1 MKTSTRFAIIGVSG
15 LLCTGGILIAKL
27 TSAEISSKN
36 VGTESM
42 DAMVTGDG
50 YQFATSKS
58 RPKLSFQQLETI
70 IRRDPTAQ
78 SQRGRMEFGSVRME
92 EGTALAE
99 VTFVSNDGRV
109 QPFLYKLMPERN
121 SWKIVNVQR
130 MWYVP
135 RSHLLRGVRA

>member
-1 MKTSTRFAIIGVSG
+1 MRTATRFTIIGASLLLCAGGIFITNSGSEKTSSG
-15 LLCTGGILIAKL
+15 D
-27 TSAEISSKN
+27 ISSDSTDTIIAN
-36 VGTESM
+36 
-42 DAMVTGDG
+42 DG
-50 YQFATSKS
+50 YQFAASRA
-58 RPKLSFQQLETI
+58 RPKLTFQQLETI
-70 IRRDPTAQ
+70 IRRDPVAK

-99 VTFVSNDGRV
+99 VMFVSNDGRV
-109 QPFLYKLMPERN
+109 QPFLYKLLPERD

>member
-1 MKTSTRFAIIGVSG
+1 MKTATRFTVTGASL
-15 LLCTGGILIAKL
+15 LLCVGGIFIAH
-27 TSAEISSKN
+27 SASEKISSN
-36 VGTESM
+36 DISSEST
-42 DAMVTGDG
+42 DTIVANDG
-50 YQFATSKS
+50 YQFAASRA
-58 RPKLSFQQLETI
+58 RPKLTFQQLETI
-70 IRRDPTAQ
+70 IRRDPVAK

-99 VTFVSNDGRV
+99 VMFVSNDGRV
-109 QPFLYKLMPERN
+109 QPFLYKLLPERD